1 MFQFQKTI
9 KNINL
14 AVLRGYK
21 NFLSPFLPSLNL
33 IFPVAC
39 KFYPTCSVYSHE
51 AINKYGL
58 SKGFVLS
65 LKRILN
71 CHPLSKGGL
80 DLVP

>member
-1 MFQFQKTI
+1 MSNI
-9 KNINL
+9 KKIISGIL
-14 AVLRGYK
+14 KGYK
-21 NFLSPFLPSLNL
+21 SFLSPFLPSLHL

-51 AINKYGL
+51 AVNKHGL
-58 SKGFVLS
+58 LKGFVFS

-71 CHPLSKGGL
+71 CHPFSKGGL